1 MHVLVKP
8 RSMPLLLSCSTSLP
22 ATTSTARARAPLSIL
37 DPADPRL
44 QVEVPANT
52 ALVVCREKGGIL
64 NILLA
69 PLGEQGSHTR

>member
-1 MHVLVKP
+1 M
-8 RSMPLLLSCSTSLP
+8 CSSAHGHAAVVELFHCP
-22 ATTSTARARAPLSIL
+22 ACHNINRQSHSRIERL

>member
-8 RSMPLLLSCSTSLP
+8 RSMPLLLSCSTALP
-22 ATTSTARARAPLSIL
+22 ATTSTARARAQSSIL
-37 DPADPRL
+37 DSADPRL

>member
-1 MHVLVKP
+1 MARPAVL
-8 RSMPLLLSCSTSLP
+8 PLLTGCPCLRGTDWYLFSPIPPP
-22 ATTSTARARAPLSIL
+22 A
-37 DPADPRL
+37 

-69 PLGEQGSHTR
+69 PLGEQGSHAR